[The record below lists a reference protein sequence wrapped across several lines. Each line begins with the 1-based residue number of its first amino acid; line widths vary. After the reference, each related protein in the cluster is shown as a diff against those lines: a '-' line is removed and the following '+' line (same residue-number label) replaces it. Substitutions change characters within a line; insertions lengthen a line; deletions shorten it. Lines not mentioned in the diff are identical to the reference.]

1 MKKMFFMSELLKIY
15 NFSFND
21 VEELFINLIES
32 GFYENKNKKN
42 N

>member
-1 MKKMFFMSELLKIY
+1 MSGLLKIY